1 MCLFLG
7 AAAGA
12 AGAGMST
19 AIGAV
24 MGIAQMGLGIMQAQ
38 AGQSAA
44 MADYQNKVAYRR
56 EQETQAQKTLNLQV
70 AQQQAA
76 LESQKGKAQGEKA
89 DVAIE
94 GYAAQSRIA
103 ASAAESGVVG
113 LSVEALL
120 GDAAG
125 RAGRFNNRVDYNSS
139 VGVANAYNELKM
151 AQRGGG
157 ARLAEIPIPVKPR
170 FNMGLEIGSAV
181 LSGLGTMMEY
191 RTA

>member
-1 MCLFLG
+1 MCLMMAGL
-7 AAAGA
+7 AGA
-12 AGAGMST
+12 AGAGMSG
-19 AIGAV
+19 ALGAV

-38 AGQSAA
+38 AGQAAA
-44 MADYQNKVAYRR
+44 MADYQNKLQYRR
-56 EQETQAQKTLNLQV
+56 EQEKQAQKTLNLQV

-76 LESQKGKAQGEKA
+76 LESQKDKAQGEKA

-103 ASAAESGVVG
+103 TSAAESGVVG
-113 LSVEALL
+113 LSVDALL

-125 RAGRFNNRVDYNSS
+125 RAGRFNNRVDYNAK
-139 VGVANAYNELKM
+139 VGTLNAQNELKM

-170 FNMGLEIGSAV
+170 FNMGLEIGAAV
-181 LSGLGTMMEY
+181 LSGLGTMMEH
-191 RTA
+191 RSA